1 MSSVRRFLVIRN
13 ISFIIRRVIL
23 WTFFTY
29 VRSVASVLFVVR
41 FLRVIRVF
49 ILEKNEVSMRAGG
62 F

>member
-29 VRSVASVLFVVR
+29 VRSAASVLFVVR